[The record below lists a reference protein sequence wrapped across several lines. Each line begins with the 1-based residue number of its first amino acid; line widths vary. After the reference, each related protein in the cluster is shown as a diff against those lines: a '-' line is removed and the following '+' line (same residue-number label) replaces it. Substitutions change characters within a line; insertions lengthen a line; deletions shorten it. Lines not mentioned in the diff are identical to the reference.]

1 MDDTNIYASLK
12 DLVGLQHQASG
23 FSFLPKQPVHSILSG
38 RHSSRLR
45 GRGLNFEELRHYR
58 AGDDIRTMDWKVTNR
73 TRKPHVR
80 VFTEERERPVML
92 LVDQRINM
100 FFGSQLKLKSVIAA
114 ELTALSAWR
123 VLSAGDRVGALVF
136 NDAEIIE
143 TRPHRSRKTVMQIL
157 HCVLTL
163 NHKLSADYPDAQ
175 NDLMLNKA
183 LREAERLSSHDYLV
197 VIISD
202 LSGWDDETV
211 KRIKRLGRHNDVMVS
226 LVFDPLEKNLPDSSQ
241 LVLSDGQMQIQ
252 VDGANAGL
260 SEQFTQHFESG
271 VEHLQSELTKHGIP
285 VVPMNTTDTV
295 LNQIRDAM
303 GERLGAES
311 K

>member
-1 MDDTNIYASLK
+1 MDDTRIYASLK
-12 DLVGLQHQASG
+12 ELVALQYQASG

-80 VFTEERERPVML
+80 VFTEERERPVLL

-100 FFGSQLKLKSVIAA
+100 FFGSKLKLKSVIAA

-123 VLSAGDRVGALVF
+123 VLSVGDRVGALIF
-136 NDAEIIE
+136 NDHEIIE

-157 HCVLTL
+157 HNVLTL
-163 NHKLSADYPDAQ
+163 NHKLSAVYPDTQ

-183 LREAERLSSHDYLV
+183 LKETERLSGHDYLI

-202 LSGWDDETV
+202 LSGWDGETV

-226 LVFDPLEKNLPDSSQ
+226 LVFDPLEKTLPDSSK

-252 VDGANAGL
+252 VDAASQGL
-260 SEQFTQHFESG
+260 GEQFTERFESG
-271 VEHLQSELTKHGIP
+271 VERLQSELNKHGIP
-285 VVPMNTTDTV
+285 VIPMNTTETV
-295 LNQIRDAM
+295 LDQIRKAI
-303 GERLGAES
+303 GERRGVKS
-311 K
+311 

>member
-1 MDDTNIYASLK
+1 MDDTRIYASLK
-12 DLVGLQHQASG
+12 ELVALQYQASG

-80 VFTEERERPVML
+80 VFTEERERPVLL

-100 FFGSQLKLKSVIAA
+100 FFGSKLKLKSVIAA

-123 VLSAGDRVGALVF
+123 VLSVGDRVGALIF
-136 NDAEIIE
+136 NDHEIIE

-157 HCVLTL
+157 HNVLTL
-163 NHKLSADYPDAQ
+163 NHKLSAVYPDTQ

-183 LREAERLSSHDYLV
+183 LKETERLSGHDYLI

-202 LSGWDDETV
+202 LSGWDGETV

-226 LVFDPLEKNLPDSSQ
+226 LVFDPLEKTLPDSSK

-252 VDGANAGL
+252 VDAASQGL
-260 SEQFTQHFESG
+260 GEQFTEHFESG
-271 VEHLQSELTKHGIP
+271 VEHLQSELNKHGIP
-285 VVPMNTTDTV
+285 VIPMNTTETV
-295 LNQIRDAM
+295 LDQIRKAI
-303 GERLGAES
+303 GERRGVKS
-311 K
+311 